1 MVSMPLLARHARDVG
16 GRLDAER
23 RDPSLHDVLQQVAV
37 VARELHHETARVE
50 PESLDRH
57 LDVIAG
63 VRDPRIG
70 VRGEIRVLAEDRLSS
85 DELLELHEQ
94 AALADLGV
102 QRIERLHRGHAIR
115 RHVALAQRR
124 HAEVDERVSKRRAAE
139 AAGGHRRVRRQRS
152 VGRGV
157 SEDVCLGCLHVH
169 PTRPG
174 DSDFHG

>member
-1 MVSMPLLARHARDVG
+1 MPLLARHARDVG
-16 GRLDAER
+16 GGLDPER

-37 VARELHHETARVE
+37 VARELHHETARVK

-57 LDVIAG
+57 LDVVAG

-70 VRGEIRVLAEDRLSS
+70 VRGEIRVLAEDRVRS

-102 QRIERLHRGHAIR
+102 KRIERLHRVHAIR

-124 HAEVDERVSKRRAAE
+124 HAEVDERVRERRAAE
-139 AAGGHRRVRRQRS
+139 AAGGPRRVRRRRS
-152 VGRGV
+152 VGRG
-157 SEDVCLGCLHVH
+157 H
-169 PTRPG
+169 R
-174 DSDFHG
+174 